1 MLGLHCDEIKLP
13 TPAKQTATGHVQLPI
28 LWAPTSHNANRRS
41 AGLIQHPIPAMYLL
55 TSANPLDT
63 LEFTHTHTLNQN
75 PARRPTATPRI
86 CFGQLR
92 KETFN

>member
-55 TSANPLDT
+55 TSANALNTFPDSLEERYMGQLLGPL
-63 LEFTHTHTLNQN
+63 LEF
-75 PARRPTATPRI
+75 
-86 CFGQLR
+86 
-92 KETFN
+92 